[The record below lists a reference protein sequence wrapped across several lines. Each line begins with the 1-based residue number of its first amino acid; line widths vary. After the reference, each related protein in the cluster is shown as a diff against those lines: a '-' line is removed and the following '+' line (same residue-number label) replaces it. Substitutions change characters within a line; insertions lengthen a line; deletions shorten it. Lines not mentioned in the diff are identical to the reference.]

1 MIKQKM
7 AKVEAA
13 QRALEEERKDYLMS
27 RSVRQVL
34 AIIDEK
40 LSLKNQ
46 LLQDQITK
54 DLQNELK
61 LLTRKQESQF

>member
-46 LLQDQITK
+46 LLQD
-54 DLQNELK
+54 
-61 LLTRKQESQF
+61 